1 MSDNQKYLIDLS
13 KTLIVGEEKD
23 KFLIYLKLMWALLI
37 SFCPML
43 FRLKDSYGKNFKNEQ
58 IVRIANSFAFIF
70 VIFT

>member
-43 FRLKDSYGKNFKNEQ
+43 FRLKDSYGKNYKN
-58 IVRIANSFAFIF
+58 
-70 VIFT
+70 